1 MNNKAFGFEN
11 ILIKKNQEECVWEFS
26 QELKMACL
34 SSKILLIKN
43 KNRQPSNKIYKKYE
57 QSTHRRGDA
66 IYQ

>member
-11 ILIKKNQEECVWEFS
+11 ILIKKNQEECVGEFS

-43 KNRQPSNKIYKKYE
+43 KEKQ
-57 QSTHRRGDA
+57 TA
-66 IYQ
+66 